1 MAQEWQIDGPKV
13 LDIGDENERVGKL
26 RLGLVAGRVDIVTHD
41 DSPTARLEV
50 HEVTGQPLQVT
61 WDGWTLKI
69 THVKDKDGSLWESLT
84 SFTQDKGKRSARV
97 SISVPAT
104 TQINASTVSAEALIN
119 GVHARVKA
127 NTVSGSLTLVDIV
140 GDVDANTVTGE
151 IECHALDGDFKGNS
165 ISGALT
171 VQASRLRQVRL
182 NTVSGDITLD
192 LTDGGAQIQSNSVSG
207 DVTVRIPRGG
217 GYDVA
222 AHTASGHVV
231 IDGQSMNGDAPFQRG
246 GQLSDGDKALVIKAN
261 SVSGNVV
268 VLRATDVQDSRP
280 DVQDSRPDVQDARPD
295 VQDATP
301 KVKDTVP
308 DSQGTAPDAH
318 DTVPDTKNAG

>member
-13 LDIGDENERVGKL
+13 VDIGDELETVTKL
-26 RLGLVAGRVDIVTHD
+26 KLGIVAGRVDIVTHD

-50 HEVTGQPLQVT
+50 HEVAGPALLVT
-61 WDGWTLKI
+61 WDASTLKVS
-69 THVKDKDGSLWESLT
+69 HVKDKDGSLWEAVK
-84 SFTQDKGKRSARV
+84 SFGQDKGRRSVRI

-104 TQINASTVSAEALIN
+104 TDVNASTVSAEALIN
-119 GVHARVKA
+119 GVRATVKA
-127 NTVSGSLTLVDIV
+127 NTVTGLITLDDIT
-140 GDVDANTVTGE
+140 GNVDANTVSGD
-151 IECHALDGDFKGNS
+151 IECHALEGGFKGNS

-171 VQASRLRQVRL
+171 VQASRLGQIRL

-192 LTDGGAQIQSNSVSG
+192 LTDGRAQIQSNSVSG
-207 DVTVRIPRGG
+207 DLTVRIPAGG

-231 IDGQSMNGDAPFQRG
+231 IDGQSLNGDAPYQRG

-268 VLRATDVQDSRP
+268 VLRATDIQ
-280 DVQDSRPDVQDARPD
+280 
-295 VQDATP
+295 
-301 KVKDTVP
+301 DTVR
-308 DSQGTAPDAH
+308 
-318 DTVPDTKNAG
+318 DTENVG